1 MFELSKSKRKF
12 VLANVRQA
20 RICPLSVEISVG
32 FRENDEGELEELGS
46 KLFLWGKRSEFLVTL
61 AADFSFWTIHF
72 FPVQIEMG

>member
-20 RICPLSVEISVG
+20 RICVLSVG
-32 FRENDEGELEELGS
+32 FRKNDEGELEELGS